1 MEQAFKALK
10 NTISEGSLVT
20 SPICKTHHPFPGA
33 WDQEQQRLKGPCLA
47 SRPLL
52 MSRLERDQATRSQ
65 RFIPRPAAQTMNPA
79 CWLFPS
85 CILTPP
91 KVFAGH
97 GAALCLIIIPC
108 VGILTLQRIKAL
120 IYLVEKTLAA
130 TEEKPCPNKCS
141 CYV

>member
-65 RFIPRPAAQTMNPA
+65 RFIPRPAAQTMK
-79 CWLFPS
+79 WS
-85 CILTPP
+85 
-91 KVFAGH
+91 VQRYSQ
-97 GAALCLIIIPC
+97 ALYLL
-108 VGILTLQRIKAL
+108 GTLGGMSQAISIKSVD
-120 IYLVEKTLAA
+120 YTK
-130 TEEKPCPNKCS
+130 EKP
-141 CYV
+141 